1 MSFVMEGGDV
11 LMWKDEKEERL
22 QEIKQELAGL
32 AMYAVVWAALFAVVW
47 AVMF

>member
-1 MSFVMEGGDV
+1 
-11 LMWKDEKEERL
+11 MWEDEREERL

-32 AMYAVVWAALFAVVW
+32 AMYAIVWAALFAIVW